1 MIYRSAPPSAAIS
14 LTDLQQVLK
23 PHSEEIVK
31 RASILYSNIDEFS
44 SYEDFLQDEN
54 PETLL
59 DGKQN
64 AIVVCEFLRYTCCYP
79 GVRTAWQ
86 HSYIDLTS
94 LFIFAVVNVVTFD
107 ADAVIGIVLV
117 LLQLFVL
124 L

>member
-59 DGKQN
+59 DAKQN
-64 AIVVCEFLRYTCCYP
+64 AIVVCQVRCCC
-79 GVRTAWQ
+79 
-86 HSYIDLTS
+86 
-94 LFIFAVVNVVTFD
+94 
-107 ADAVIGIVLV
+107 
-117 LLQLFVL
+117 
-124 L
+124 